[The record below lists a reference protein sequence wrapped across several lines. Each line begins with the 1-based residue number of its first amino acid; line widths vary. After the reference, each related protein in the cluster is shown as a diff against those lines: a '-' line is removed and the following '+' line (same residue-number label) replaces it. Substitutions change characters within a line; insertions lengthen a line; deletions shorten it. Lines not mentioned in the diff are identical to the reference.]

1 MRRASLI
8 ALILVSSWAVS
19 VSLAQNESKR
29 APSTP
34 EERQRFISLTHKLE
48 QEPLDK
54 SLYPE
59 VKWAKKWLDDI
70 LDVNVT
76 VCAPFLFGVD
86 FVREENKYAA
96 QPSYQA
102 TFPEEVY
109 IIEHPDKKSDTTA
122 QYVAGVESAL
132 KAYGAIV
139 KRDQSAKSR
148 ALDEL

>member
-34 EERQRFISLTHKLE
+34 EERQRSISLTHKLE

-70 LDVNVT
+70 PDVNVT

-86 FVREENKYAA
+86 SSARRTSTR
-96 QPSYQA
+96 PS
-102 TFPEEVY
+102 FPTRR
-109 IIEHPDKKSDTTA
+109 PLPKGFTSSSTRTRR
-122 QYVAGVESAL
+122 
-132 KAYGAIV
+132 AIP
-139 KRDQSAKSR
+139 
-148 ALDEL
+148 